1 MIMLFVV
8 FSLSPLKAMVCDLD
22 FNLLVCDCEC
32 VCYLNFSETEKY

>member
-8 FSLSPLKAMVCDLD
+8 FSLSPLKEMVCNLD

-32 VCYLNFSETEKY
+32 VLFI